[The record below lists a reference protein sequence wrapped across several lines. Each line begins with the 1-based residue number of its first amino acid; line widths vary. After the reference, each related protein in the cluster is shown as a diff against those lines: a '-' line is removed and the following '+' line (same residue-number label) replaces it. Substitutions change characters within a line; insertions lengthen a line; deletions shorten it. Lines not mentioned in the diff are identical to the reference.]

1 MYVPSNKGWPRTA
14 VRRVPEK
21 NGTAIEERG
30 KAPMKKV
37 LSVCLMILLLIGCLT
52 VSPAMAEDSA
62 ITNSVDIVVLVD
74 MSKSMD
80 TSKSLNNKTGSDPN
94 GYRLDAM
101 EMLTAMCDVNGS
113 RVLYVPFGGTVLT
126 GKDARRDKLKA
137 DTGFQDISSLNNRKD
152 YITRIEADKTFV
164 TQDRDNLE
172 TDTDYGEA
180 LRYAV
185 EKISNRSANDHN
197 QPMIVLLTDGANYF
211 SQTTQQQ
218 NRTTR
223 FGYTWNAAA
232 KEWERNANP
241 GYTAASADA
250 LADAATQACVQLGIP
265 VYTVYLKDDR
275 ATGQEQVNQE
285 KASAALAKISQAT
298 GGTTIVVPSSSA
310 DELPSYFGQI
320 FADRIGGSMQRNLPI
335 RRDANGNSYVNIPIL
350 NKSIQEI
357 NILLPMRYVD
367 RNSIQLTD
375 GNGRTVNVNSRQ
387 DVSVLYGAENSPFR
401 LFKITNP
408 QSLGIWTLK
417 FKLSSGAALN
427 TKVSLGVVFNYN
439 LSLRARIGKEAA
451 GMSTADT
458 LRMSKNDTL
467 FVEALFTD
475 NRTEQLTDD
484 LALYQKME
492 DLSLPANTAEDWW
505 VIKATCSIYR
515 ENSDVPVSQRLTNT
529 DIPSDGTRFYA
540 EIPMGL
546 EAGNYRL
553 EIKVE
558 GAGLSRLET
567 RRLELTNSAPVANS
581 LSETYYVDYVDNAN
595 LQPGAQRGPNI
606 KIQLDGLLDDE
617 DNDRLTLTLVPPAG
631 DADFNTALLVNPRIT
646 EDGTNHYFEATIAGR
661 PGSYQFGEYRQQI
674 HVSDNQGGDADME
687 LTFHV
692 QSGIETAKA
701 GEFASYLLSDGSN
714 QKKQL
719 EAEGTESSV
728 GKKVNITQYVE
739 YSRPNDSDATVRL
752 QDFDIQLVLTNEQGA
767 MMPSGQPLPL
777 AMDGTAQKVSFAT
790 PQNEGTWTG
799 TWTVSYLG
807 QEIKSYSYAVKIE
820 NQKPQIAD
828 KLGTEV
834 EKQVAF
840 NELPSF
846 LGFLN
851 AVEGNTP
858 EEELKIDL
866 TRVFSDEDDEP
877 AFSVRIND
885 GVHADEAAARPEV
898 KDGRYLIITPQAEGD
913 VSFTVTAEDADHASV
928 ARTYKIH
935 VKDLTKMWVIRGLI
949 ALAALIALIV
959 LILIVHQIRKPVFK
973 QVRLGV
979 REGTSLYDSLEYDLP
994 PTKKAWPMSYVVDS
1008 TTASKFSIP
1017 DVTLQNLMMEPT
1029 RSQDGTIKV
1038 SNRKPVGTVQI
1049 TLEGNPVGKHAVR
1062 WSPGQALEMRATP
1075 NAVEFLHIVLSYGD
1089 NTADYAQSSSA
1100 SDAFDFG
1107 GTPEFSGNFGVPDG
1121 FDVTSASNYGA
1132 ATGGGFGASSGSD
1145 FGGSSAGGSDSFDF
1159 GSSSNSSDS
1168 DF

>member
-1 MYVPSNKGWPRTA
+1 
-14 VRRVPEK
+14 
-21 NGTAIEERG
+21 
-30 KAPMKKV
+30 MKKV
-37 LSVCLMILLLIGCLT
+37 LSVCLMVLLLIGCLA
-52 VSPAMAEDSA
+52 VSPAAAEDSA

-80 TSKSLNNKTGSDPN
+80 TSASLNAKTGSDPN

-113 RVLYVPFGGTVLT
+113 RVLYVPFGGSVLT

-137 DTGFQDISSLNNRKD
+137 DTGFQDISNLNNRKD

-164 TQDRDNLE
+164 VQDRDNLE

-185 EKISNRSANDHN
+185 EKINNRSANEHN

-211 SQTTQQQ
+211 SQATQQQ

-223 FGYTWNAAA
+223 YGYTWDADA
-232 KEWERNANP
+232 KQWKRASAP

-250 LADAATQACVQLGIP
+250 LAAAATQACVQLGIP

-275 ATGQEQVNQE
+275 ATGQEQLNQE
-285 KASAALAKISQAT
+285 KASDELAKISEAT
-298 GGTTIVVPSSSA
+298 GGETIVVPSSSA

-320 FADRIGGSMQRNLPI
+320 FADRIGGSMQRDLPI
-335 RRDANGNSYVNIPIL
+335 RRDTNGDSYVNIPIL
-350 NKSIQEI
+350 NQSIQEI

-375 GNGRTVNVNSRQ
+375 GNGSVINLNNRQ
-387 DVSVLYGAENSPFR
+387 DVNVLYGAENSPFR

-417 FKLSSGAALN
+417 FRLANGTALN

-439 LSLRARIGKEAA
+439 LSLRTRMGKEAA
-451 GMSTADT
+451 GMSTADS

-475 NRTEQLTDD
+475 NRTEQPADD
-484 LALYQKME
+484 MALYQKIQ
-492 DLSLPANTAEDWW
+492 DLHLPSNTAEDWW
-505 VIKATCSIYR
+505 EIKATCSVYR
-515 ENSDVPVSQRLTNT
+515 EGADTPVSQRLANAE
-529 DIPSDGTRFYA
+529 IASDGTRFYA

-546 EAGNYRL
+546 EAGEYDVV
-553 EIKVE
+553 IKVE
-558 GAGLSRLET
+558 GAGLSREVSKHLS
-567 RRLELTNSAPVANS
+567 LTNSAPVANS
-581 LSETYYVDYVDNAN
+581 LSETYYVDYVDGAN
-595 LQPGAQRGPNI
+595 LYPGAQTGPNI
-606 KIQLDGLLDDE
+606 RIQLDRLVTDA
-617 DNDRLTLTLVPPAG
+617 DNDVLALTLVPVAEG
-631 DADFNTALLVNPRIT
+631 ADFNTELLVNPRIT
-646 EDGTNHYFEATIAGR
+646 EDGTNHYFEAAIAGR

-674 HVSDNQGGDADME
+674 HVSDNQGGDANME

-701 GEFASYLLSDGSN
+701 GEFASYLMSEGSS

-739 YSRPNDSDATVRL
+739 YSRPTDNDSTVQL
-752 QDFDIQLVLTNEQGA
+752 KDFEIELKLTNEQGA
-767 MMPSGQPLPL
+767 MVPNGQPLRL
-777 AMDGTAQKVSFAT
+777 TTDGTAQKASFTT

-799 TWTVSYLG
+799 KWTVSYLG
-807 QEIKSYSYAVKIE
+807 QEIKSYSYTVKIE
-820 NQKPQIAD
+820 NQKPQID
-828 KLGTEV
+828 DSLGAEL
-834 EKQVAF
+834 EKQIAF

-851 AVEGNTP
+851 AMEGNTP

-877 AFSVRIND
+877 TFTVRLND
-885 GVHADEAAARPEV
+885 GVHADEAAANPDV
-898 KDGRYLIITPQAEGD
+898 QDNRYLIITPRAEGD
-913 VSFTVTAEDADHASV
+913 VSFTVKAEDADHASV
-928 ARTYKIH
+928 TRTYRVH
-935 VKDLTKMWVIRGLI
+935 VKDLTKMWVVRGLI
-949 ALAALIALIV
+949 ALAALVALIV
-959 LILIVHQIRKPVFK
+959 LILIVHQARKPVFK

-979 REGTSLYDSLEYDLP
+979 REGTSLYNSLEYDLP
-994 PTKKAWPMSYVVDS
+994 PTKTAWPMSYVVDT

-1062 WSPGQALEMRATP
+1062 WSPGQALELRATP
-1075 NAVEFLHIVLSYGD
+1075 NAAEFLHIVLSYGD
-1089 NTADYAQSSSA
+1089 NTADYAQA
-1100 SDAFDFG
+1100 SGSDSFNFG
-1107 GTPEFSGNFGVPDG
+1107 GTPEFSGNYGVPDG
-1121 FDVTSASNYGA
+1121 FDVTSASNYGTA
-1132 ATGGGFGASSGSD
+1132 ASGFGTSNSSD
-1145 FGGSSAGGSDSFDF
+1145 FGTSSGGGSDNFDF